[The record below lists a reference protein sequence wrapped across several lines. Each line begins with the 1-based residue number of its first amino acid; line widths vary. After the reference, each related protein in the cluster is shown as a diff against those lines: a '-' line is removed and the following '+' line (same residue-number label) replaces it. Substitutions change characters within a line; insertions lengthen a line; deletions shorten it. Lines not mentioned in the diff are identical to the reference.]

1 LAVAVVVVL
10 VLVAAMADQVV
21 AVPMWAVHL
30 VKVYILDL
38 RISVLQD
45 KATTVVL
52 EHNLHLIMLLVVVVP
67 EQQAQIQEVLEV
79 PVV

>member
-1 LAVAVVVVL
+1 LAVVAAAVPVPAV
-10 VLVAAMADQVV
+10 AMADQVV

-52 EHNLHLIMLLVVVVP
+52 EHNLHLIMLPAVVVP

-79 PVV
+79 LVV